1 MGAPNFY
8 WILVILGFEM
18 SASAVGLLLLDSEDE
33 VFKAHFPT
41 AWSSTGISSLCYN
54 DSQSYLQAYLSREKW
69 ASKSICQIL
78 KSYIGHKLYILFYSV

>member
-8 WILVILGFEM
+8 WILVILRFEI
-18 SASAVGLLLLDSEDE
+18 SSAVGLLLLDSEDE

-54 DSQSYLQAYLSREKW
+54 DSQSYLQAYLIREKW
-69 ASKSICQIL
+69 ASKSMSNFKKVIYWTQIV
-78 KSYIGHKLYILFYSV
+78 YFIL